1 MEGKTMKKVIMTAA
15 FTLVLAVAPA
25 MAQQMMGGVPGQH
38 MAQQQQAVQQQQYN
52 PQMMGGYGGYPMG
65 QHMMGGYGY
74 GMHPGMMGGYGY
86 GMGPQMM
93 GGYGGYPR
101 GQHMMGGYGH
111 GMHPGM
117 MGGYGYGMGPQMMG
131 GSGMP
136 PCTQGSSYKTPEEYT
151 KFLNDTKATRKKMHD
166 LMFEYSEASRSPEP
180 DRQKLEKMEK
190 EMNELRT
197 EIFNYKT
204 K

>member
-65 QHMMGGYGY
+65 QHM
-74 GMHPGMMGGYGY
+74 HMMGGYGY
-86 GMGPQMM
+86 
-93 GGYGGYPR
+93 
-101 GQHMMGGYGH
+101 